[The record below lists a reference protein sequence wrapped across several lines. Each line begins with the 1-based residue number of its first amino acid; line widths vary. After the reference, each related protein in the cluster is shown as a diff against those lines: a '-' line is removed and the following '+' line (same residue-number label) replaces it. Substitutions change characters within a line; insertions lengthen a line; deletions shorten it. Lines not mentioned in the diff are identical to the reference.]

1 VETRKLRVKIIDMRE
16 AMDKLF
22 DHLHV
27 TPRDLYNLAVEKYEW
42 GVAFLKVD
50 RYTQEIQVQMT
61 GDMEDY
67 REVIESIG
75 RDYIELGDIRKAI
88 EYHSEEL
95 KEFSSVKVYN
105 ISCVDEEFLL
115 LFS

>member
-1 VETRKLRVKIIDMRE
+1 MESRKIRVKLVDMRE

-22 DHLHV
+22 DHLHL
-27 TPRDLYNLAVEKYEW
+27 TPIDLYHLAVEKYEW
-42 GVAFLKVD
+42 GVALLVID
-50 RYTQEIQVQMT
+50 SYTGNVQVYCT

-67 REVIESIG
+67 RETLEAVG

-115 LFS
+115 VFS

>member
-1 VETRKLRVKIIDMRE
+1 METRKLRVKIIDMRE

-50 RYTQEIQVQMT
+50 RYTQRIDLHLT

-75 RDYIELGDIRKAI
+75 RDYLNTGDIRKAI

-95 KEFSSVKVYN
+95 KELARSKSTT
-105 ISCVDEEFLL
+105 
-115 LFS
+115 

>member
-1 VETRKLRVKIIDMRE
+1 MESRKLRVKVIDMRE
-16 AMDKLF
+16 VMDKLF

-27 TPRDLYNLAVEKYEW
+27 SPRDLYNLAVEKYEW
-42 GVAFLKVD
+42 GVVLLIVD
-50 RYTQEIQVQMT
+50 RYTSNVQVYCT

-67 REVIESIG
+67 RETLEAVG
-75 RDYIELGDIRKAI
+75 REYIELGDIRRAV